1 MIAFSTSKIAFGV
14 KKYRAVFAEAY
25 HVLAVGT
32 FVAVF
37 VSFTWHFSF
46 LSKNVWICFF
56 NLRFHIRSFS
66 DPDETFE
73 TMDLMKA
80 KFRKMLPEMPL
91 MSV

>member
-37 VSFTWHFSF
+37 VSFTEHFNF
-46 LSKNVWICFF
+46 
-56 NLRFHIRSFS
+56 
-66 DPDETFE
+66 
-73 TMDLMKA
+73 
-80 KFRKMLPEMPL
+80 
-91 MSV
+91 

>member
-37 VSFTWHFSF
+37 VSFTEHFNFS
-46 LSKNVWICFF
+46 SKNV
-56 NLRFHIRSFS
+56 
-66 DPDETFE
+66 
-73 TMDLMKA
+73 
-80 KFRKMLPEMPL
+80 
-91 MSV
+91 